1 MKKTLIIISLLLFA
15 LYSNA
20 FAQLIACR
28 DSIKQGYNFWLYLP
42 ENYNAPDVKKP
53 VVMFLHG
60 KSLCGNNLN
69 KVRNYG
75 CIDALTKGRTI
86 DAIVVAPQTQ
96 GAWKPEKV
104 MDVFDWV
111 KDHYPVDTNRY
122 YVLGM
127 SLGGYGTL
135 DVAANYPDRIAAAMA
150 MCGGA
155 SVKELCGLNE
165 LPLWIIH
172 GTADQAVPVR
182 CSERVVKSM
191 IQCGDTSKLIFDK
204 MRGVNH
210 SQLARIFYLDQT
222 YDWLFAHS
230 LADSARLVNKD
241 YSIST
246 KTMKDAYS
254 NLDKTFKIN
263 IVDSRSASHPYHEKE
278 YYIVKKGDTLSKIAV
293 EHQTTVTLLC
303 KLNKIKKTDKL
314 RVGRRIRIR

>member
-1 MKKTLIIISLLLFA
+1 MKKILVILGLLLFI
-15 LYSNA
+15 LPTST

-28 DSIKQGYNFWLYLP
+28 DSIQGGYNFWLYLP
-42 ENYNAPDVKKP
+42 DDYNVPGKEKP

-60 KSLCGNNLN
+60 RSLCGRDL
-69 KVRNYG
+69 KMVRRYG

-86 DAIVVAPQTQ
+86 DAVVVAPQTQ

-104 MDVFDWV
+104 MAVFDWV

-135 DVAANYPDRIAAAMA
+135 DVAASYPDRIAAAMA

-172 GTADQAVPVR
+172 GTADKAVPVS
-182 CSERVVKSM
+182 CSDRVVKSM
-191 IQCGDTSKLIFDK
+191 IECGDTTRLIYDK
-204 MRGVNH
+204 MKGVNH

-222 YDWLFAHS
+222 YEWLFKHS
-230 LADSARLVNKD
+230 LADSARTVNKD
-241 YSIST
+241 FGIST
-246 KTMKDAYS
+246 NIMKNAYS
-254 NLDKTFKIN
+254 NLNKNLKFSIHDARMVTQ
-263 IVDSRSASHPYHEKE
+263 PYKEKE
-278 YYIVKKGDTLSKIAV
+278 YYTVKKGDTLSKIAV
-293 EHQTTVTLLC
+293 EHKTTVTLLC
-303 KLNKIKKTDKL
+303 KLNSMKKTDKL
-314 RVGRRIRIR
+314 RIGRRIRIR

>member
-1 MKKTLIIISLLLFA
+1 MKKTLIIISLLLFT
-15 LYSNA
+15 LSSNA

-28 DSIKQGYNFWLYLP
+28 DSIKQGYDFWLYLP
-42 ENYNAPDVKKP
+42 ENYDAPDVKKP

-69 KVRNYG
+69 KVRSYG
-75 CIDALTKGRTI
+75 CIDAITKGRTI
-86 DAIVVAPQTQ
+86 DAIVVAPQTS

-111 KDHYPVDTNRY
+111 KDHYPADTNRF

-135 DVAANYPDRIAAAMA
+135 DVAASYPDRIAAAMA

-172 GTADQAVPVR
+172 GTADRAVPVR

-191 IQCGDTSKLIFDK
+191 VQCGDTSKLIFDK

-230 LADSARLVNKD
+230 LADSARMVNKD

-246 KTMKDAYS
+246 KIMKDAYS

-263 IVDSRSASHPYHEKE
+263 IIDSRSASLPYHEKE
-278 YYIVKKGDTLSKIAV
+278 YYIVKKGDTISKIAV

-303 KLNKIKKTDKL
+303 KLNKLKKTDKL